1 MRKFILLAIL
11 TLMSLPAFSEASR
24 LVFTTTDGTTHA
36 IAAMGLEIEFDECNM
51 VASNGEES
59 LTLPLAEL
67 ATMEFAGQTSGT
79 ASVYTPG
86 NRLVAVT
93 GINGMPLG
101 NFASLQ
107 EAHNALR
114 PGIYIVKNEQG
125 EVTKLIVR
133 K

>member
-1 MRKFILLAIL
+1 
-11 TLMSLPAFSEASR
+11 MSLPAFSEVSQM
-24 LVFTTTDGTTHA
+24 VFTTTDGTTHA
-36 IAAMGLEIEFDECNM
+36 IAAMGLEMEFGEGNM
-51 VASNGEES
+51 VATNGGES
-59 LTLPLAEL
+59 LTLPLTEL
-67 ATMEFAGQTSGT
+67 ATMEFAGQISGIASVGTSGF
-79 ASVYTPG
+79 S
-86 NRLVAVT
+86 RVAVT